1 MILNIDQIVEPAQ
14 EFLTQ
19 NAPDRGIESMNGVK
33 RVRDEFR
40 SRNPDVAELYFIN
53 LASGDQNHPR
63 DGCQLDAKRRLQSNV
78 SGNSGLHRV
87 GLCAAVQQETIRTV
101 TVQVD
106 SVYERTSGTHLEPH
120 RAASRVEV
128 SCEIEGDYNPKS

>member
-19 NAPDRGIESMNGVK
+19 NASDRGIEGMNGVK

-40 SRNPDVAELYFIN
+40 SRNPDVAELYGIN
-53 LASGDQNHPR
+53 VASGDQNHPC
-63 DGCQLDAKRRLQSNV
+63 DGRQFDAKRRLQSNV
-78 SGNSGLHRV
+78 SGNSGLHNV
-87 GLCAAVQQETIRTV
+87 GLCAAVQQEAIRTV

-120 RAASRVEV
+120 PAVGRFEV
-128 SCEIEGDYNPKS
+128 SR